1 MRVAVVGC
9 GAMGAAASWRLS
21 KRGAEVV
28 GFDRFSP
35 PHDRGSSH
43 GETRITRT
51 AYLEGAW
58 YVPLLQETFPLWREL
73 ESSTHSQLL
82 TITGLLTLG
91 RPDSDAV
98 VATLAS
104 ARQHALETRVLVAP
118 QIPLLYP
125 AL

>member
-1 MRVAVVGC
+1 
-9 GAMGAAASWRLS
+9 MGAASAWRLTS
-21 KRGAEVV
+21 RGAEVV

-43 GETRITRT
+43 GDTRITRT

-91 RPDSDAV
+91 RPDSKAV
-98 VATLAS
+98 VARS
-104 ARQHALETRVLVAP
+104 EERRVGKEC
-118 QIPLLYP
+118 
-125 AL
+125 